1 MMVHAQHDLAD
12 IVLNSIGFPLLVI
25 DTQNKVIEANTSAEA
40 FFQSGRKTL
49 LDQSIDDLFPLSSP
63 VNIMIDKARVTAA
76 NVNDQ
81 GINLSSNLL
90 GNRLI
95 NLHISPLV
103 ERPGLVAMLIQER
116 ALAERLRGQEQFR
129 GSSRRMSSFAALLAH
144 EIKTPLSAIRGAAEL
159 ITRANNANDANK
171 QNQLANLIV
180 SESDRVT
187 ELVNRMETLAAGNT
201 INRKSINIHEIIDH
215 CIVLAEQSFGSGFT
229 FEKLYDPSLPDT
241 FGDKELLI
249 QALINLLKNA
259 CEASD
264 INNKITVR
272 TVYNLGSR
280 LTISATESDH
290 LSMLG
295 VVVINHGDGI
305 PDAIKTRLFD
315 PFVTAKPDGTGLG
328 LALVASIATDHGG
341 SVDVSDDDGK
351 TMFQINLPITR
362 GMS

>member
-1 MMVHAQHDLAD
+1 MMINAQHDLAD

-25 DTQNKVIEANTSAEA
+25 DTQNQVIEANTSAEA

-49 LDQSIDDLFPLSSP
+49 LDQSIDDLFPSSSP
-63 VNIMIDKARVTAA
+63 VNTMIDKARITAA

-81 GINLSSNLL
+81 GIDISSNLL

-103 ERPGLVAMLIQER
+103 ERSGLVAILIQER

-159 ITRANNANDANK
+159 ITRANTDSK

-215 CIVLAEQSFGSGFT
+215 CIALAEQSFGNGFT

-264 INNKITVR
+264 INDKITVK

-280 LTISATESDH
+280 LTISAADSDH

-328 LALVASIATDHGG
+328 LALVASIVTDHGG